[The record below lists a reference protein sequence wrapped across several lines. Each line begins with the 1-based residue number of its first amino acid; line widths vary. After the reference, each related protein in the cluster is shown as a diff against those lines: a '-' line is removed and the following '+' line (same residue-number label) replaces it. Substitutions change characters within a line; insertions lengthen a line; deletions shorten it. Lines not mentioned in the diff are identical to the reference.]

1 MTTVSGF
8 ATRARPA
15 ALPSPHPRRCP
26 HPPSSSAV
34 ADPVG
39 IGRAGRCRTLAAV
52 PRTGLFRV
60 GGSSRLV
67 PRGRGTR
74 RWIVLGFQPRRTSR
88 SGARRA
94 LGRTRFHAHLA
105 SGPLRPPQRHPRLLR
120 NALWRHVGCQQDA
133 HISSLAV
140 VVHRSP
146 LPQGP
151 QGQPPSEGR
160 QPRCRRFQARRT
172 RQNFRNLTRR
182 DFRKRQ
188 SQMGQKQLSVCLRK
202 RTSISMSCA
211 MPFRCRRIAIY
222 RRAPCG
228 LNTRT
233 LHVARSRTR
242 KHGV

>member
-1 MTTVSGF
+1 MEAAIDPERSCPAREQGMPGDLKTTCPLESSSRPFRAWLTLFCPGTVSRRFSVTTVSGF

-105 SGPLRPPQRHPRLLR
+105 SGPLHPPQRHPRLLR

-140 VVHRSP
+140 VVHRFP

-151 QGQPPSEGR
+151 QGQPPSEG
-160 QPRCRRFQARRT
+160 
-172 RQNFRNLTRR
+172 
-182 DFRKRQ
+182 
-188 SQMGQKQLSVCLRK
+188 G
-202 RTSISMSCA
+202 
-211 MPFRCRRIAIY
+211 
-222 RRAPCG
+222 
-228 LNTRT
+228 
-233 LHVARSRTR
+233 
-242 KHGV
+242 